1 MITFKRATLVTG
13 GSKRIGKAIITRL
26 AKDNTNV
33 VIHYNKSK
41 SAALALSEKI
51 NRNTKIKSI
60 TVQADLNRSDQI
72 KSLFSIIKKKSFVI
86 DCLINNAS
94 SFNYDN
100 LYSVSKGSWD
110 KHVIPNLYAPLML
123 SKEFVKRL
131 PSQLEGNIINI
142 LDQRVLNLT
151 PHFLSYTVSKSGLWS
166 LTKTLALELAPKI
179 RVNAIGPGPT
189 IKSKFQTE
197 KEFKLQ
203 CKSLPLQKGA
213 DPEHIAE
220 AVIFFLKIKSIT
232 GQMIALDGGQHLGWG
247 QVKKN
252 NKVLD

>member
-41 SAALALSEKI
+41 GAAIALSEKI

-72 KSLFSIIKKKSFVI
+72 KSLFNIIKKKSFVI
-86 DCLINNAS
+86 DCLVNNAS
-94 SFNYDN
+94 AFNYDN

-213 DPEHIAE
+213 DPEHVAE
-220 AVIFFLKIKSIT
+220 AVMFFLKIKSIT